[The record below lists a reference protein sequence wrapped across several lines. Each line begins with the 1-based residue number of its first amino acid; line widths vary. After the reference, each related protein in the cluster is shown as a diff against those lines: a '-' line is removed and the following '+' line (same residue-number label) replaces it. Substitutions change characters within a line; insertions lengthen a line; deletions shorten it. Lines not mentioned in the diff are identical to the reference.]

1 MSGTLNAI
9 LGEKLGMTQI
19 FDQDARAIPV
29 TVIKAGP
36 CHVVQVKTPENDGY
50 SAVQI
55 GFGEVKPNR
64 VNKPDAGHFAKAGVA
79 PVASLVE
86 VRVDD
91 VSGFQVGQEIGVADV
106 LTQGG
111 KADVTGV
118 SKGKGFAGVMKRHN
132 FSGQGASHGNH
143 KKHRAPGSIGA
154 CATPARVFKGTR
166 MAGRMGGDKVTILNV
181 EIVAVDA
188 ERGLLLLGGAV
199 PGPNG
204 SLVLVREAV
213 KARSSKDV

>member
-1 MSGTLNAI
+1 MNAI

-19 FDQDARAIPV
+19 FDADARAIPV

-36 CHVVQVKTPENDGY
+36 CHVVQIKRPETDGY

-55 GFGEVKPNR
+55 SFGEVKPSR
-64 VNKPDAGHFAKAGVA
+64 ISKPEAGHLAKAGVA
-79 PVASLVE
+79 PSGQLVE

-91 VSGFQVGQEIGVADV
+91 TSAYEVGQEITIADIFV
-106 LTQGG
+106 KGN

-118 SKGKGFAGVMKRHN
+118 SKGKGFQGVMKRHN

-166 MAGRMGGDKVTILNV
+166 MAGRMGGERTTILNLEV
-181 EIVAVDA
+181 VGVDT

-199 PGPNG
+199 PGPAG
-204 SLVLVREAV
+204 SVVIVREAV
-213 KARSSKDV
+213 KGGVANG